1 MNCMNRIEFSYNYK
15 GVVVKMKKNRKPEK
29 RSTENFQIAVIGIIV
44 IIIMI
49 AIPIAIAAILI
60 KLIGEEPTFE
70 IAVGLVAQFMIWF
83 IILFCRK

>member
-1 MNCMNRIEFSYNYK
+1 
-15 GVVVKMKKNRKPEK
+15 MKKNRKPEK
-29 RSTENFQIAVIGIIV
+29 RSTETFQIVIIGIIV

-49 AIPIAIAAILI
+49 AIPIVVAAILI

-70 IAVGLVAQFMIWF
+70 IAVGLVAQVVIWF